1 MCIIDILISNT
12 LLYIIS
18 VILVIILIVF
28 IILRFKFFNFY
39 IQRKF
44 KKQQQSILQ
53 ENKTLKDLN
62 DSLRKNRKE
71 LEILNIEL
79 NEKNAE
85 LEKKE
90 KELTETNLTKDKLF
104 SIISHDLRNPIAS
117 IISLS
122 RLLKRNYSDYSKEE
136 MLELME
142 DLESVVLRMNTLL
155 ENLLQWS
162 RLNRGSFHINEKN
175 IRISKVLDEIIS
187 LMEYQLKQKT
197 IKVVNNVSE
206 NLFIYADRNVLEVV
220 FRNLLSNA
228 IKFSFPDSQI
238 ILSSKI
244 DSEKHCVIM
253 VQDFGLG
260 MNKEEVEDLFNP
272 ETIITTIGTA
282 NEKGSGLGL
291 QLVKELIEKSNARIE
306 VESEKSKG
314 STFKVFFQMPK
325 LS

>member
-1 MCIIDILISNT
+1 MYIIDLLISSS

-18 VILVIILIVF
+18 AIF
-28 IILRFKFFNFY
+28 IIFLLIFVFVHFKYFNSYFS
-39 IQRKF
+39 RKF
-44 KKQQQSILQ
+44 KRQQQRILL

-71 LEILNIEL
+71 LEILNNEL
-79 NEKNAE
+79 NAKNTE

-90 KELTETNLTKDKLF
+90 KELIGINQTKDKLF

-136 MLELME
+136 MLHLME

-175 IRISKVLDEIIS
+175 IRISKALEEVIS
-187 LMEYQLKQKT
+187 LMEYQLKAKS
-197 IKVVNNVSE
+197 ISIENNLSE
-206 NLFIYADRNVLEVV
+206 NLFVYADRNVLEVI

-228 IKFSFPDSQI
+228 IKFSHPESKI

-244 DSEKHCVIM
+244 DSENYCVIM

-260 MNKEEVEDLFNP
+260 MDQEDVKQLFNA
-272 ETIITTIGTA
+272 ETIISTVGTA

-291 QLVKELIEKSNARIE
+291 QLVKELIDKSNARIT
-306 VESEKSKG
+306 VESVKDKG
-314 STFKVFFQMPK
+314 STFYVYLQMPK